1 MEGLGQVSAT
11 LSLPAT
17 FLAASP
23 PWQDP
28 ELFFSQVMAGLA
40 TGSIYGL
47 VALGIVL
54 IYRSTDVLNFAQGEM
69 ALLVTFVGWSLVL
82 ALGAGG
88 ADYWLIFFILLALA
102 GAMGAFVERTLIR
115 PVEGAPVLNAVIV
128 TLGLFVIFR
137 GLIAFIWAQGELPKG
152 FPTTPLGSQLKP
164 VSSWFNHDLW
174 GFAKITQHQFVVI
187 IITAAVMVALYLLFN
202 HTKLGLAMRAT
213 AHNRLASRLMGINV
227 GRMLMLGWG
236 LSAAVGALAGM
247 LIAPITFLYPGFMF
261 GVLIFAFAAAVL
273 GGLNSPLGAIVG
285 GFIIGV
291 GENLLGTYT
300 PEEWLGPEMKL
311 PLILLI
317 LVLILLG
324 ALIVFT
330 EGSAVAPFVYALF

>member
-1 MEGLGQVSAT
+1 MEGLGPVSAT

-17 FLAASP
+17 FLAAAP
-23 PWQDP
+23 PWNDP

-102 GAMGAFVERTLIR
+102 GTMGAFVERTLIR

-137 GLIAFIWAQGELPKG
+137 GLTAFIWAQGELPKG
-152 FPTTPLGSQLKP
+152 FPATPLGSHLEP
-164 VSSWFNHDLW
+164 MSAWFNHDLW
-174 GFAKITQHQFVVI
+174 GFARITQHQFVVI
-187 IITAAVMVALYLLFN
+187 VIAAAVMMALYLLFN

-213 AHNRLASRLMGINV
+213 AQNPLASRLMGINV
-227 GRMLMLGWG
+227 GRMLMLGWALAG
-236 LSAAVGALAGM
+236 IVGALGGI
-247 LIAPITFLYPGFMF
+247 LVAPILSLDLVMMLR
-261 GVLIFAFAAAVL
+261 VILFAFAAAVL
-273 GGLNSPLGAIVG
+273 GGLDSPPGAIVG
-285 GFIIGV
+285 GVIIGV
-291 GENLLGTYT
+291 VQNLASTYSFG
-300 PEEWLGPEMKL
+300 PVFFGPELSL
-311 PLILLI
+311 PVALLV
-317 LVLILLG
+317 LVLILLVRPTG
-324 ALIVFT
+324 IF
-330 EGSAVAPFVYALF
+330 GRKAVRRV

>member
-1 MEGLGQVSAT
+1 MEGLGQVTAT

-17 FLAASP
+17 FLAAAP

-69 ALLVTFVGWSLVL
+69 ALLVTFVGWSLFV
-82 ALGAGG
+82 
-88 ADYWLIFFILLALA
+88 ADIPYWLVFFILLALA
-102 GAMGAFVERTLIR
+102 GAMGAFVERTVIR

-137 GLIAFIWAQGELPKG
+137 GIVAFIWAQGELPKG
-152 FPTTPLGSQLKP
+152 FPATPLGSHLKP
-164 VSSWFNHDLW
+164 VSAWINHDLW

-202 HTKLGLAMRAT
+202 YTKLGLAMRAT
-213 AHNRLASRLMGINV
+213 AQNPLASRLMGINV
-227 GRMLMLGWG
+227 GRMLMLGWALAAMVG
-236 LSAAVGALAGM
+236 AVGGILVAPM
-247 LIAPITFLYPGFMF
+247 LSLDLVMMLRVIL
-261 GVLIFAFAAAVL
+261 FAFAAAVL
-273 GGLNSPLGAIVG
+273 GGLDSPPGAIVG
-285 GFIIGV
+285 GVIIGV
-291 GENLLGTYT
+291 VQNLASTYSFG
-300 PEEWLGPEMKL
+300 PVFFGPELSL
-311 PLILLI
+311 PIALLVLVVILLVRPTGI
-317 LVLILLG
+317 FG
-324 ALIVFT
+324 RK
-330 EGSAVAPFVYALF
+330 AVRRV

>member
-69 ALLVTFVGWSLVL
+69 ALLVTFVGWSLFV
-82 ALGAGG
+82 
-88 ADYWLIFFILLALA
+88 ADIPYWLVFFILLALA
-102 GAMGAFVERTLIR
+102 GALGAFVERTVIR

-137 GLIAFIWAQGELPKG
+137 GIVAFIWAQGELPKG
-152 FPTTPLGSQLKP
+152 FPATPLGSHLKP
-164 VSSWFNHDLW
+164 VSAWINHDLW

-202 HTKLGLAMRAT
+202 YTKLGLAMRAT
-213 AHNRLASRLMGINV
+213 AQNPLASRLMGINV
-227 GRMLMLGWG
+227 GRMLMLGWALAAMVG
-236 LSAAVGALAGM
+236 AVGGILVAPM
-247 LIAPITFLYPGFMF
+247 LSLDLVMMLRVIL
-261 GVLIFAFAAAVL
+261 FAFAAAVL
-273 GGLNSPLGAIVG
+273 GGLDSPPGAIVG
-285 GFIIGV
+285 GVIIGV
-291 GENLLGTYT
+291 VQNLASTYSFG
-300 PEEWLGPEMKL
+300 PVFFGPELSL
-311 PLILLI
+311 PIALLVLVVILLI
-317 LVLILLG
+317 RPTGIFG
-324 ALIVFT
+324 RK
-330 EGSAVAPFVYALF
+330 AVRRV

>member
-17 FLAASP
+17 FLAATP

-69 ALLVTFVGWSLVL
+69 ALLVTFVGWSLFL
-82 ALGAGG
+82 ALGSGG
-88 ADYWLIFFILLALA
+88 ADYWLVFFILLALA
-102 GAMGAFVERTLIR
+102 GALGAFVERTVIR

-137 GLIAFIWAQGELPKG
+137 GLTAFIWAPPLPKG
-152 FPTTPLGSQLKP
+152 FPATPLGSHLKP
-164 VSSWFNHDLW
+164 MSDWFNHDLW
-174 GFAKITQHQFVVI
+174 GFARITQHQFWVI
-187 IITAAVMVALYLLFN
+187 IIAAAVMVALYLLFN

-213 AHNRLASRLMGINV
+213 AQNPLASRLMGINV
-227 GRMLMLGWG
+227 GRMLMLGWALAAMVG
-236 LSAAVGALAGM
+236 AVGGILV
-247 LIAPITFLYPGFMF
+247 APILFLDLTMMLR
-261 GVLIFAFAAAVL
+261 VILFAFAAAIL
-273 GGLNSPLGAIVG
+273 GGLDSPPGAIVG
-285 GFIIGV
+285 GVIIGV
-291 GENLLGTYT
+291 VQNLASTYSFG
-300 PEEWLGPEMKL
+300 PVFFGPELSL
-311 PLILLI
+311 PVALLV
-317 LVLILLG
+317 LVLILLVRPTG
-324 ALIVFT
+324 IF
-330 EGSAVAPFVYALF
+330 GRKAVRRV

>member
-17 FLAASP
+17 FLAAAP

-28 ELFFSQVMAGLA
+28 ELFFSLLMAGLA

-69 ALLVTFVGWSLVL
+69 ALLVTFVGWSLFV
-82 ALGAGG
+82 
-88 ADYWLIFFILLALA
+88 ADIPYWLVFFILLALA
-102 GAMGAFVERTLIR
+102 GAMGAFVERTVIR

-137 GLIAFIWAQGELPKG
+137 GLAAFIWAQGELPKG
-152 FPTTPLGSQLKP
+152 FPATPLGSHLKP
-164 VSSWFNHDLW
+164 VSEWFNHDLW
-174 GFAKITQHQFVVI
+174 GFARITQHQFWVI

-213 AHNRLASRLMGINV
+213 AQNPLASRLMGINV
-227 GRMLMLGWG
+227 GRMLMLGWALAAMVG
-236 LSAAVGALAGM
+236 AVGGILVAPM
-247 LIAPITFLYPGFMF
+247 LSLDLVMMLRVIL
-261 GVLIFAFAAAVL
+261 FAFAAAVL
-273 GGLNSPLGAIVG
+273 GGLDSPPGAIVG
-285 GFIIGV
+285 GVIIGV
-291 GENLLGTYT
+291 VQNLASTYSFG
-300 PEEWLGPEMKL
+300 PVFFGPELSL
-311 PLILLI
+311 PIALLVLVVILLI
-317 LVLILLG
+317 RPTGIFG
-324 ALIVFT
+324 RK
-330 EGSAVAPFVYALF
+330 AVRRV

>member
-1 MEGLGQVSAT
+1 VLPIEGLSQVSAT
-11 LSLPAT
+11 VSLPAT
-17 FLAASP
+17 FLAAAP

-69 ALLVTFVGWSLVL
+69 ALLVTFVGWSLVI

-88 ADYWLIFFILLALA
+88 ANYWLIFFILLALA
-102 GAMGAFVERTLIR
+102 GALGAFVERTLIR

-164 VSSWFNHDLW
+164 VSAWINHDLW
-174 GFAKITQHQFVVI
+174 GFARITQHQFVVI
-187 IITAAVMVALYLLFN
+187 IITAAVMVALLLLFN
-202 HTKLGLAMRAT
+202 YTKLGLAMRAT
-213 AHNRLASRLMGINV
+213 AQNPLASRLMGINV
-227 GRMLMLGWG
+227 GRMLMLGW
-236 LSAAVGALAGM
+236 ALAGIVGAVGGI
-247 LIAPITFLYPGFMF
+247 LVAPILSLDLVTMLR
-261 GVLIFAFAAAVL
+261 VILFAFAAAVL
-273 GGLNSPLGAIVG
+273 GGLDSPPGAIVG
-285 GFIIGV
+285 GVIIGIV
-291 GENLLGTYT
+291 QNIASTYSFG
-300 PEEWLGPEMKL
+300 PVFFGPELSL
-311 PLILLI
+311 PIALLVLVVILLVRPTGI
-317 LVLILLG
+317 FG
-324 ALIVFT
+324 RK
-330 EGSAVAPFVYALF
+330 AVRRV

>member
-23 PWQDP
+23 PWSDP
-28 ELFFSQVMAGLA
+28 ELFFSQIMAGLA

-88 ADYWLIFFILLALA
+88 ANYWLIFFILLALA

-137 GLIAFIWAQGELPKG
+137 GLVAFIWAQGELPKG
-152 FPTTPLGSQLKP
+152 FPATPLGSQLKP
-164 VSSWFNHDLW
+164 VSEWINHDLW
-174 GFAKITQHQFVVI
+174 GFAKITQHQFWVI
-187 IITAAVMVALYLLFN
+187 IIAAAVMVALYLLFN

-213 AHNRLASRLMGINV
+213 AQNPLASRLMGINV
-227 GRMLMLGWG
+227 GRMLMLGWALATMVG
-236 LSAAVGALAGM
+236 AVGGILV
-247 LIAPITFLYPGFMF
+247 APILSLDLVMMLR
-261 GVLIFAFAAAVL
+261 VILFAFAAAVL
-273 GGLNSPLGAIVG
+273 GGLDSPPGAIVG
-285 GFIIGV
+285 GVIIGV
-291 GENLLGTYT
+291 VQNLASTYSFG
-300 PEEWLGPEMKL
+300 PVFFGPELSL
-311 PLILLI
+311 PIALLVLVVILLVRPTGI
-317 LVLILLG
+317 FG
-324 ALIVFT
+324 RK
-330 EGSAVAPFVYALF
+330 AVRRV

>member
-88 ADYWLIFFILLALA
+88 ANYWLIFFILLALA
-102 GAMGAFVERTLIR
+102 GAMGAFVERTVIR

-137 GLIAFIWAQGELPKG
+137 GLVAFIWAQGELPKG
-152 FPTTPLGSQLKP
+152 FPATPLGSHLKP
-164 VSSWFNHDLW
+164 VSAWINHDLW
-174 GFAKITQHQFVVI
+174 GFARITQHQFVVI
-187 IITAAVMVALYLLFN
+187 VITAAVMVALYLLFN
-202 HTKLGLAMRAT
+202 YTKLGLAMRAT
-213 AHNRLASRLMGINV
+213 AQNPLASRLMGINV
-227 GRMLMLGWG
+227 GRMLMLGWALAAMVG
-236 LSAAVGALAGM
+236 AVGGILV
-247 LIAPITFLYPGFMF
+247 APILSLDLVMMLR
-261 GVLIFAFAAAVL
+261 VILFAFAAAVL
-273 GGLNSPLGAIVG
+273 GGLDSPPGAIVG
-285 GFIIGV
+285 GVIIGV
-291 GENLLGTYT
+291 VQNLASTYSFG
-300 PEEWLGPEMKL
+300 PVFFGPELSL
-311 PLILLI
+311 PIALLVLVVILLVRPTGI
-317 LVLILLG
+317 FG
-324 ALIVFT
+324 RK
-330 EGSAVAPFVYALF
+330 AVRRV